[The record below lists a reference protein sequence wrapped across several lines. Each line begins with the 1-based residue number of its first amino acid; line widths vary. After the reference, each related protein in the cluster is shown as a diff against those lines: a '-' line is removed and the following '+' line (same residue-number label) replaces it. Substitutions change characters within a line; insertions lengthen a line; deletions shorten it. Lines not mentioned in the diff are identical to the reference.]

1 MKVFVSE
8 LVFAGWHKLIE
19 DSLHERLWLEAVKMP
34 AYPDDFWTG
43 IVWRSVGQKFSV
55 NKLEEEKLNSREKF
69 QSFFFV
75 LQSQSYVI

>member
-1 MKVFVSE
+1 
-8 LVFAGWHKLIE
+8 
-19 DSLHERLWLEAVKMP
+19 MP

>member
-8 LVFAGWHKLIE
+8 LVFGGWHKLIE

-55 NKLEEEKLNSREKF
+55 NKLEEEKLNILRAAKSEVRN
-69 QSFFFV
+69 
-75 LQSQSYVI
+75 LDTIIII